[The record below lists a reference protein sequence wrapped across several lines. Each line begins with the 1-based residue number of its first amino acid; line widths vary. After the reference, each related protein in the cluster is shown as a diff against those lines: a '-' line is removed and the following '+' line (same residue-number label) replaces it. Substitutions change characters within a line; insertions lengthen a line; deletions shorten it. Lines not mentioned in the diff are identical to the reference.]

1 MKIEHAAY
9 QVQDPVGAAEW
20 YGKHLG
26 MTVKRSSNEGT
37 RVHFLAD
44 DGEAVMIEFYNHP
57 KVAVPDYRSIDPFVM
72 HLAFRAEDL
81 DGTRA
86 RLIAAGATPEGDVL
100 VMDNGDRLAM
110 LRDPWGFPLQLA
122 WRVTAMIPV

>member
-1 MKIEHAAY
+1 
-9 QVQDPVGAAEW
+9 
-20 YGKHLG
+20 

-81 DGTRA
+81 DRTRA
-86 RLIAAGATPEGDVL
+86 PSARLRHADPAA
-100 VMDNGDRLAM
+100 RLA
-110 LRDPWGFPLQLA
+110 
-122 WRVTAMIPV
+122 